1 MALRLDIVTPA
12 GSRLHEEAVDCVV
25 VRRLEAAH
33 DPGAEQVAIYPR
45 HGAPAD
51 ADAGRDCS
59 LQAWRGERASFTV
72 GYGVLEVYRDHVTIV
87 ER

>member
-1 MALRLDIVTPA
+1 MALILDIVTPA

-33 DPGAEQVAIYPR
+33 DPGSEVAIYPR
-45 HGAPAD
+45 HGPLLMRTQ
-51 ADAGRDCS
+51 AGTARFR
-59 LQAWRGERASFTV
+59 RGAVTTKLTV

>member
-1 MALRLDIVTPA
+1 MALVFDVVTPA

-33 DPGAEQVAIYPR
+33 DLGSEVAIYPR
-45 HGAPAD
+45 HGPLLMRTQ
-51 ADAGRDCS
+51 AGTARFK
-59 LQAWRGERASFTV
+59 RGAVTRELSV
-72 GYGVLEVYRDHVTIV
+72 GYGVLEVYRDHVTLV